1 MVYALVYITTSGEE
15 ESKKIGRTIVE
26 ERLAGCVNIVS
37 AIESLYWWKG
47 EIEED
52 NESILIAKTKVSNV
66 ENIIKRVKEIHS
78 YENPAILAIP
88 IIEGSKDYLDY
99 LDGEIR

>member
-1 MVYALVYITTSGEE
+1 MYALVYITTSGEE
-15 ESKKIGRTIVE
+15 ESKKIGRTVVE
-26 ERLAGCVNIVS
+26 ERLAGCVNIIS

-52 NESILIAKTKVSNV
+52 KESILIAKTKVSNV

-88 IIEGSKDYLDY
+88 IINGSKEYLDY
-99 LDGEIR
+99 LDAEIR

>member
-1 MVYALVYITTSGEE
+1 MYALVYITTSGEE
-15 ESKKIGRTIVE
+15 ESKKIGKMVVE
-26 ERLAGCVNIVS
+26 ERLAGCVNIIPT
-37 AIESLYWWKG
+37 IESFYWWKG

-66 ENIIKRVKEIHS
+66 ENIIKRVKEIRS

-88 IIEGSKDYLDY
+88 IINGSKEYLDY
-99 LDGEIR
+99 LDAEIR

>member
-1 MVYALVYITTSGEE
+1 MMYALVYITTSGEE

-26 ERLAGCVNIVS
+26 ERLAGCVNIIP

-52 NESILIAKTKVSNV
+52 NESVLIAKTKVSNIR
-66 ENIIKRVKEIHS
+66 NIIKRVKEIHS

-88 IIEGSKDYLDY
+88 IIEGSKEYLDY
-99 LDGEIR
+99 LDAEIK

>member
-1 MVYALVYITTSGEE
+1 MYALVYITTSGEE
-15 ESKKIGRTIVE
+15 ESKKIGRMVVE
-26 ERLAGCVNIVS
+26 ERLAGCVNIIPT
-37 AIESLYWWKG
+37 IESFYWWKG

-88 IIEGSKDYLDY
+88 IINGSKEYLDY
-99 LDGEIR
+99 LDAEIR

>member
-1 MVYALVYITTSGEE
+1 MYALVYITTSGEE
-15 ESKKIGRTIVE
+15 ESKKIGRIVVE
-26 ERLAGCVNIVS
+26 ERLAGCVNIIS
-37 AIESLYWWKG
+37 TIESLYWWKG

-52 NESILIAKTKVSNV
+52 NESILIAKTKVSNIK
-66 ENIIKRVKEIHS
+66 NIIKRVKEIHS

-88 IIEGSKDYLDY
+88 IIEGSKEYLDY

>member
-1 MVYALVYITTSGEE
+1 MYALVYITTSGEE

-26 ERLAGCVNIVS
+26 ERLAGCVNIIS
-37 AIESLYWWKG
+37 TIESLYWWKR

-88 IIEGSKDYLDY
+88 IINGSKEYLDY
-99 LDGEIR
+99 LDAEIR

>member
-1 MVYALVYITTSGEE
+1 MYALVYITTSGEE

-26 ERLAGCVNIVS
+26 ERLAGCVNIIS
-37 AIESLYWWKG
+37 TIESLYWWKR

-52 NESILIAKTKVSNV
+52 KESILIAKTKVSNV

-88 IIEGSKDYLDY
+88 IINGSKDYLDY
-99 LDGEIR
+99 LDSEIR

>member
-1 MVYALVYITTSGEE
+1 MYALVYITTSGAE
-15 ESKKIGRTIVE
+15 ESKKIGRIIVE
-26 ERLAGCVNIVS
+26 ERLAGCVNIIS
-37 AIESLYWWKG
+37 TIESLYWWKG

-52 NESILIAKTKVSNV
+52 KESVLIAKTKVSNI

-88 IIEGSKDYLDY
+88 IIEGSRDYLDY
-99 LDGEIR
+99 LDDEIR

>member
-1 MVYALVYITTSGEE
+1 MHALVYITTSGEE

-26 ERLAGCVNIVS
+26 ERLAGCVNIIS
-37 AIESLYWWKG
+37 TIESLYWWKG
-47 EIEED
+47 EIESD
-52 NESILIAKTKVSNV
+52 NESILIAKTKVSNI

-88 IIEGSKDYLDY
+88 IINGSKEYLDY
-99 LDGEIR
+99 LDAEIR

>member
-1 MVYALVYITTSGEE
+1 MMHALVYITTSGEE

-26 ERLAGCVNIVS
+26 ERLAGCVNIIS
-37 AIESLYWWKG
+37 TIESLYWWKG

-52 NESILIAKTKVSNV
+52 NESVLIAKTKVSNIG
-66 ENIIKRVKEIHS
+66 NIIKRVKEIHS

-88 IIEGSKDYLDY
+88 IINGSKEYLDY
-99 LDGEIR
+99 LDAEIR

>member
-1 MVYALVYITTSGEE
+1 MYALVYITTSGVE
-15 ESKKIGRTIVE
+15 ESRKIGRSIVE
-26 ERLAGCVNIVS
+26 ERLAGCVNVIP

-47 EIEED
+47 KIEGD
-52 NESILIAKTKVSNV
+52 NESILIVKTKVNNI

-88 IIEGSKDYLDY
+88 IINGSKDYLDY
-99 LDGEIR
+99 LDAEIR

>member
-1 MVYALVYITTSGEE
+1 MYALVYITTSGEE
-15 ESKKIGRTIVE
+15 ESKKIGRIVVE
-26 ERLAGCVNIVS
+26 ERLAGCVNIIS
-37 AIESLYWWKG
+37 TIESLYWWKG

-88 IIEGSKDYLDY
+88 IINGSKEYLDY
-99 LDGEIR
+99 LDAEIR

>member
-1 MVYALVYITTSGEE
+1 MMHALVYITTSGEE

-26 ERLAGCVNIVS
+26 ERLAGCVNIIPT
-37 AIESLYWWKG
+37 IESLYWWKG

-52 NESILIAKTKVSNV
+52 NESVLIAKTKVSNIR
-66 ENIIKRVKEIHS
+66 NIIKRVKEIHS

-88 IIEGSKDYLDY
+88 IIEGSKEYLDY
-99 LDGEIR
+99 LDAEIK

>member
-1 MVYALVYITTSGEE
+1 MYALVYITTSGEE

-26 ERLAGCVNIVS
+26 ERLAGCVNIIS

>member
-1 MVYALVYITTSGEE
+1 MYALAYITTSGEE

-26 ERLAGCVNIVS
+26 ERLAGCVNI
-37 AIESLYWWKG
+37 IPTIKSLYWWKG
-47 EIEED
+47 EIEDD
-52 NESILIAKTKVSNV
+52 NESILIVKTKVSNI
-66 ENIIKRVKEIHS
+66 ENIIKKVKEIHS

-88 IIEGSKDYLDY
+88 IIEGSKTYLDY

>member
-1 MVYALVYITTSGEE
+1 MIL
-15 ESKKIGRTIVE
+15 
-26 ERLAGCVNIVS
+26 LLNIIS

-88 IIEGSKDYLDY
+88 IINGSKEYLDY

>member
-1 MVYALVYITTSGEE
+1 MYALVYITTSGEE
-15 ESKKIGRTIVE
+15 ESKRIGKTIVE
-26 ERLAGCVNIVS
+26 ERLAGCVNIIS
-37 AIESLYWWKG
+37 AIDSLYWWKG

-88 IIEGSKDYLDY
+88 IINGSKDYLDY
-99 LDGEIR
+99 LDAEIR

>member
-1 MVYALVYITTSGEE
+1 MMHALVYITTSGEE

-26 ERLAGCVNIVS
+26 ERLAGCVNIIS
-37 AIESLYWWKG
+37 TIESLYWWKG

-52 NESILIAKTKVSNV
+52 NESVLIAKTKVSNIG
-66 ENIIKRVKEIHS
+66 NIIKRVKEIHS

-88 IIEGSKDYLDY
+88 IIEGSKEYLDY
-99 LDGEIR
+99 LDAEIK

>member
-1 MVYALVYITTSGEE
+1 MMHALVYITTSGEE

-26 ERLAGCVNIVS
+26 ERLAGCVNI
-37 AIESLYWWKG
+37 IPTIGSLYWWKG

-52 NESILIAKTKVSNV
+52 NESVLIAKTKVSNIG
-66 ENIIKRVKEIHS
+66 NIIKRVKEIHS

-88 IIEGSKDYLDY
+88 IIEGSKEYLDY
-99 LDGEIR
+99 LDAETK

>member
-1 MVYALVYITTSGEE
+1 MYALVYITTSGEE
-15 ESKKIGRTIVE
+15 ESKKIGRIVVE
-26 ERLAGCVNIVS
+26 ERLAGCVNIIS
-37 AIESLYWWKG
+37 TIESLYWWKG

-88 IIEGSKDYLDY
+88 IINGSKDYLDY
-99 LDGEIR
+99 LDAEIR

>member
-26 ERLAGCVNIVS
+26 ERLAGCVNIIS